1 MSPPHRSENGY
12 RQYSEIHIEQLE
24 FVLRAKMV
32 GFTLDECKSLVELA
46 MNPNR
51 QSFEVKQ
58 KATQKLDEI
67 ELKLA
72 ELNKMKAQLQS
83 WVHDCPGDAS
93 TECPILNN
101 LSGRT

>member
-1 MSPPHRSENGY
+1 MSPPLRSENGY
-12 RQYSEIHIEQLE
+12 RQYGEIHIEQLE

-51 QSFEVKQ
+51 QSYEVKQ

-72 ELNKMKAQLQS
+72 ELNKMKTQLQA
-83 WVHDCPGDAS
+83 WVQDCPGDAS

-101 LSGRT
+101 LSGRS

>member
-1 MSPPHRSENGY
+1 
-12 RQYSEIHIEQLE
+12 
-24 FVLRAKMV
+24 
-32 GFTLDECKSLVELA
+32 

-51 QSFEVKQ
+51 QSFEVKK
-58 KATQKLDEI
+58 KATQKLGEI

-83 WVHDCPGDAS
+83 WVNDCPGDAS